1 MSAVLP
7 RLIECPAAAEAKL
20 PSGKTWK
27 TRVTLTE
34 NGREMPGPEKPQD
47 VSWEATAPFLN
58 VTKHTEFMDMQ
69 QNQKLSQSLSFDIIY
84 PCVSLR
90 AARPPNTHTHTHTHM
105 HTNTRCP
112 FLTKKHTHSHTR
124 AHTRTTTTKAGAAGG
139 QVLQAH
145 ASEPTATH

>member
-90 AARPPNTHTHTHTHM
+90 AARPPNTHTHTHTHPLAPP
-105 HTNTRCP
+105 HKQTNT
-112 FLTKKHTHSHTR
+112 HTHAR
-124 AHTRTTTTKAGAAGG
+124 AY
-139 QVLQAH
+139 
-145 ASEPTATH
+145 THRNHQSRCCRWTGTLV